1 MKKQR
6 LTFKCGK
13 CTRNFSF
20 QKEITAEQEWFFK
33 CPYCAAELRLKLE
46 PFKKKPA
53 NILRGEGRADETVEI
68 EGEYEFPAVILTE
81 PRES

>member
-20 QKEITAEQEWFFK
+20 QKEITAEQEWFFT
-33 CPYCAAELRLKLE
+33 CPYCGAELLLKLE
-46 PFKKKPA
+46 PFKKKKPMNIHRGAETENESTEWEYVFPEVIPA
-53 NILRGEGRADETVEI
+53 S
-68 EGEYEFPAVILTE
+68 
-81 PRES
+81 PR